1 MTAARPA
8 IGSPCRSSG
17 GRAVALSAPIAQWIE
32 QRSSNPLVA
41 GSSPAGRANCSTY
54 GRMKL
59 LQRISDAGSIPASS
73 TTTGLHGFDGMNSR
87 NGRPAMVPAASGS
100 ADESGVR
107 CDGPNTQTPMTAFFT
122 WRRLRDDPAA
132 RVGTKGR
139 HLFPKALRLCEADPV
154 ATRAARRPLAGADFA
169 AGKTAG
175 AVPRLITSRLAG
187 STPAPATTYPGSAR
201 GPGVAA
207 FKSTVAAPVF
217 NSSNVHGCKA

>member
-41 GSSPAGRANCSTY
+41 GSSPAGRANWSTY

-139 HLFPKALRLCEADPV
+139 HLFPKAPRLCEADPV
-154 ATRAARRPLAGADFA
+154 ATRAARRPLAGAD
-169 AGKTAG
+169 
-175 AVPRLITSRLAG
+175 S
-187 STPAPATTYPGSAR
+187 APATTYPGSAR

-207 FKSTVAAPVF
+207 FESTAAAPVF